1 MYGDVVTKVH
11 KNTRQRDPQNL
22 KEHLYLGN
30 CEMGLRCL
38 TISSLQKE
46 QEGNVQTSELS
57 ERSPLTL

>member
-1 MYGDVVTKVH
+1 MYGDVVTDIH

-46 QEGNVQTSELS
+46 QEGNVQTSE
-57 ERSPLTL
+57 